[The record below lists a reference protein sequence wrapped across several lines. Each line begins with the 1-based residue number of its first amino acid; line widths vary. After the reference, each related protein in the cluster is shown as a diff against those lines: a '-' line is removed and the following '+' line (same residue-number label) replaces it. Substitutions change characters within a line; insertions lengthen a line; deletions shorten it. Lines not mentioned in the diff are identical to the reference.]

1 MELNPTKGGIDP
13 KLETPTP
20 PPPAHIVVR
29 PTPTPSPP
37 CAPVSTDLPNF
48 LFLLGILWIPLEI
61 LYPSR
66 NPLQILTGSFDHLD
80 LQLYLREAATDRVH
94 KV

>member
-29 PTPTPSPP
+29 PTPRPP
-37 CAPVSTDLPNF
+37 LPVR
-48 LFLLGILWIPLEI
+48 LFQPIC
-61 LYPSR
+61 
-66 NPLQILTGSFDHLD
+66 LTSFSC
-80 LQLYLREAATDRVH
+80 
-94 KV
+94 